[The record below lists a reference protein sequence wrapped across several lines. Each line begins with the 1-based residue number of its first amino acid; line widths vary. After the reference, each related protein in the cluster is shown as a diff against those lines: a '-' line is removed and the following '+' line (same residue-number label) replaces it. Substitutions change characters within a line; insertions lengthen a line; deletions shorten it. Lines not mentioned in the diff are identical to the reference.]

1 MKPSIIFFT
10 LAMFSAVSAAN
21 PFGYTVNRTND
32 TLYRLN
38 LSTGDAEAVGS
49 GVGFGDVEALSFDP
63 RTEVLYGLDDDNNS
77 LIRIDTTSG
86 IATQIGTFAKN
97 VDEGGLAISD
107 TGQAVFS
114 DEDGDTY
121 FINLETAAIDFIG
134 DSLVDTDNLTFRVT
148 TLLGIDRRTDDLY
161 TISLADATPTLV
173 GNLGVDTNYQHGLSY
188 HRASDL
194 LYYGDDNGDIYT
206 VNPETGAASLSAT
219 APFSLASLAIFSPL
233 PPPTPVPGLPL
244 PGAVL
249 VASLLSV
256 YGAFRLQQN
265 SRLPS

>member
-1 MKPSIIFFT
+1 MKLLVIFFT
-10 LAMFSAVSAAN
+10 LAMFSSVAVAN

-49 GVGFGDVEALSFDP
+49 GVGLGDVEALSFDP
-63 RTEVLYGLDDDNNS
+63 RTEVLYGLDDTTDS

-86 IATQIGTFAKN
+86 IATQIGAFEKN

-134 DSLVDTDNLTFRVT
+134 DSNVDTDNLAFRVT
-148 TLLGIDRRTDDLY
+148 TLFGIDRITDDLY
-161 TISLADATPTLV
+161 RISLADATPTLV
-173 GNLGVDTNYQHGLSY
+173 GNLGVDAPFQHGLSY

-206 VNPETGAASLSAT
+206 VDPETGAASLSAT
-219 APFSLASLAIFSPL
+219 APFALASLAIFSP
-233 PPPTPVPGLPL
+233 PPPTPVSGLPL
-244 PGAVL
+244 LGVVL
-249 VASLLSV
+249 VAFLLSV
-256 YGAFRLQQN
+256 LGAFRLQQK
-265 SRLPS
+265 